1 MCISRIQFYQ
11 LDYTKLQLFFK
22 KHIKGVVCCLSPN
35 LIRIMRYNEVCW
47 ILIMIFAYA
56 KHSLIRDE

>member
-11 LDYTKLQLFFK
+11 LDYTKLQLFFQK
-22 KHIKGVVCCLSPN
+22 TYKGCCLSPN